1 MITAREAAT
10 MTKKANET
18 INKERIDRI
27 RKTIECGISS
37 EADSGNNSA
46 YFTRDELGVNG
57 VIYVAKELTQNG
69 FKVEVRFDDCFNFT
83 RMYVSW

>member
-1 MITAREAAT
+1 MITAREAAA

-18 INKERIDRI
+18 INKEHIDRI
-27 RKTIECGISS
+27 RGAIESGIMS

-69 FKVEVRFDDCFNFT
+69 FKVEVKYDNYFNFT

>member
-27 RKTIECGISS
+27 RETIECGISS

-46 YFTRDELGVNG
+46 YFTREELGING
-57 VIYVAKELTQNG
+57 VIFVAKELTQNG
-69 FKVEVRFDDCFNFT
+69 FKVEVKYDNYFNFT

>member
-1 MITAREAAT
+1 MITAGEAAT
-10 MTKKANET
+10 MTEKANGT

-27 RKTIECGISS
+27 RGAIESGIMS
-37 EADSGNNSA
+37 EADSGNNRA
-46 YFTRDELGVNG
+46 YFTRDELGING

-83 RMYVSW
+83 RMYISW

>member
-1 MITAREAAT
+1 MITAKEAAA
-10 MTKKANET
+10 MTKNANET

-27 RKTIECGISS
+27 REAIECGISS

-46 YFTRDELGVNG
+46 YFTREELGING
-57 VIYVAKELTQNG
+57 IDYVAEELRANG
-69 FKVEVRFDDCFNFT
+69 FHVELKYDNYFNFT

>member
-10 MTKKANET
+10 MTEKANET

-27 RKTIECGISS
+27 RGAIESGIMS

-46 YFTRDELGVNG
+46 YFTRDELGING

-69 FKVEVRFDDCFNFT
+69 FKVEVKFDDYFNFT
-83 RMYVSW
+83 CMYVRW